1 MLDTKLFENLPEPEL
16 RRLVATA
23 RRRTFKRSEVVFHG
37 GDPADTLHLIAR
49 GRFASKVTTQF
60 GDMVTVAVQGPG
72 EAFGELALVDSDASR
87 STSVVALEP
96 GETWA
101 VGRDDFTRIRKQY
114 PSVNDVLVR
123 LMAQRL
129 RRQSELLVEALFVP
143 AETRLLRRLC
153 ELAALYGDGGG
164 NTVVPL
170 TQEDVAALSGTSRAT
185 VNRILRAE
193 AKRGTV
199 RLTRGKTA
207 VLDLEALS
215 ARAARG

>member
-1 MLDTKLFENLPEPEL
+1 MCDDGHTSRMLDTKLFENLPEPEL

-23 RRRTFKRSEVVFHG
+23 RRRVFRRNEVVFHG

-72 EAFGELALVDSDASR
+72 EAFGELALVEVAASR

-114 PSVNDVLVR
+114 PSVNDVLV
-123 LMAQRL
+123 
-129 RRQSELLVEALFVP
+129 
-143 AETRLLRRLC
+143 
-153 ELAALYGDGGG
+153 
-164 NTVVPL
+164 
-170 TQEDVAALSGTSRAT
+170 
-185 VNRILRAE
+185 
-193 AKRGTV
+193 
-199 RLTRGKTA
+199 
-207 VLDLEALS
+207 
-215 ARAARG
+215 

>member
-23 RRRTFKRSEVVFHG
+23 RRRVFRRNEVVFHG

-72 EAFGELALVDSDASR
+72 EAFGELALVEVAASR

-101 VGRDDFTRIRKQY
+101 VGRDDFTRLRKQY
-114 PSVNDVLVR
+114 PAVNDVLVR

-143 AETRLLRRLC
+143 AETRVLRRLC
-153 ELAALYGDGGG
+153 ELAALYGDGGDI
-164 NTVVPL
+164 TIVPL

-207 VLDLEALS
+207 VLDLASLA
-215 ARAARG
+215 ARASRG

>member
-23 RRRTFKRSEVVFHG
+23 RRRVFRRNEVVFHG

-72 EAFGELALVDSDASR
+72 EAFGELALVEVAASR

-101 VGRDDFTRIRKQY
+101 VGRDDFTRLRKQY
-114 PSVNDVLVR
+114 PAVNDVLVR

-143 AETRLLRRLC
+143 AETRVLRRLC
-153 ELAALYGDGGG
+153 EL
-164 NTVVPL
+164 
-170 TQEDVAALSGTSRAT
+170 AALSGTSRAT

-207 VLDLEALS
+207 VLDLDSLA